1 MKPLA
6 GSKEPVAS
14 VSSVDQTGISA
25 VDLAIAR
32 RVERE
37 VKESANSI
45 EPKPDVPQNTVS
57 KPPKPGGRGKAE
69 SPTAAVSALD
79 QVGVSSVD
87 LDISSAVEKEAE
99 PATTAKVPE
108 GIGKPAEK
116 GEDTGSHEIKGTKI
130 DYKNYMYDLLQ

>member
-32 RVERE
+32 TVERE

-45 EPKPDVPQNTVS
+45 EPKPDAPQNTVS

-108 GIGKPAEK
+108 GIGKPAKK

-130 DYKNYMYDLLQ
+130 DYRNYMYDLLQ